1 MKITNIKGFAVN
13 FLDRLPHDKALHVIV
28 GVLAYMAFHFVSPV
42 VGLAAATIAAV
53 GKEIYDYMNRD
64 RHTPDAWD
72 AVATLA
78 GGIAGWICGL

>member
-1 MKITNIKGFAVN
+1 MTNAIKLLN
-13 FLDRLPHDKALHVIV
+13 KLPHDKALHIIV

-42 VGLAAATIAAV
+42 VGLAAAAVAAV

-64 RHTPDAWD
+64 RHTPDLWD
-72 AVATLA
+72 AVATMA